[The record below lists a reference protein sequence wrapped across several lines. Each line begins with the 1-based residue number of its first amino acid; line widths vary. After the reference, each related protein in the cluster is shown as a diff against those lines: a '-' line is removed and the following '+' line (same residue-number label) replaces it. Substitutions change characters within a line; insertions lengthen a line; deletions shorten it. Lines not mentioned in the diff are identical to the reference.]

1 VAGAA
6 VRAGFGVP
14 FLLAGVVKSIYDLG
28 LYLAFRNTVV
38 FDTSPSPEAF
48 RDREPSGA
56 LEAGQV

>member
-1 VAGAA
+1 M
-6 VRAGFGVP
+6 P

-38 FDTSPSPEAF
+38 DTSPSPEAF
-48 RDREPSGA
+48 GDREPSGA

>member
-38 FDTSPSPEAF
+38 DTSPSPEAF
-48 RDREPSGA
+48 GDREPSGA

>member
-14 FLLAGVVKSIYDLG
+14 FLLAGVVKSIYLG

-38 FDTSPSPEAF
+38 DTSPSPEAF
-48 RDREPSGA
+48 GDREPSGA